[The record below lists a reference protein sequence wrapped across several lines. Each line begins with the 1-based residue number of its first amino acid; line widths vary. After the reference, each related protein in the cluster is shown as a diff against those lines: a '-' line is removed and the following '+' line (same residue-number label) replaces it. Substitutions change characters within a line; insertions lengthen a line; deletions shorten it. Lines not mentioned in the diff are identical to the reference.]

1 MWYSRLVPGNPV
13 RSTELWSSDGTF
25 GSQQPVATLSPSR
38 AMVMN
43 QAGTFRGHL
52 VFGGESWLGSIGI
65 EPCLLNTPPTMP
77 APPLLTGAQKGQP
90 YTFTYAQI
98 VTGPATD
105 ADGDTVSA
113 PSILPGSFGEL
124 KRNGSVITVPSP
136 LLPGDTF
143 EWTPGPDLTGNIA
156 PLAIAVSD
164 PWSPGITPVLIRVA
178 TPLDEWMQ
186 GHFTPAEL
194 ADPAIG
200 GINAD
205 SDGDGVT
212 NGLEFLFGRH
222 PRNQESEAGTT
233 FSGGPQPSGAR
244 RAVFS
249 FIRTAT
255 LTPGTVLEIDESAD
269 LSYWWTVVQKN
280 TDTPWSAFY
289 PDVTIDEQT
298 QPDGRIK
305 TTITIDEW
313 MSEPRFLRLRMT
325 VP

>member
-1 MWYSRLVPGNPV
+1 MA
-13 RSTELWSSDGTF
+13 
-25 GSQQPVATLSPSR
+25 QSPMIVSLQDLNTGQVTR
-38 AMVMN
+38 EAVT
-43 QAGTFRGHL
+43 GGVGISGGRVVFRGTDSERGEE
-52 VFGGESWLGSIGI
+52 VWIVDGGVAK
-65 EPCLLNTPPTMP
+65 P
-77 APPLLTGAQKGQP
+77 AAE
-90 YTFTYAQI
+90 I
-98 VTGPATD
+98 
-105 ADGDTVSA
+105 
-113 PSILPGSFGEL
+113 
-124 KRNGSVITVPSP
+124 R
-136 LLPGDTF
+136 
-143 EWTPGPDLTGNIA
+143 PGPK
-156 PLAIAVSD
+156 S
-164 PWSPGITPVLIRVA
+164 
-178 TPLDEWMQ
+178 EWMQ

-222 PRNQESEAGTT
+222 PRNQEAEAGTT

-280 TDTPWSAFY
+280 TDNPWNAFH
-289 PDVTIDEQT
+289 PNATIDEQT

-313 MSEPRFLRLRMT
+313 LSEPRFLRLRMT